1 MVAEVLAAALQQTAD
16 PFVVASLLRSA
27 AGRIEPVSAD
37 ALEQYGRD
45 AAKAATTTLRR
56 QLPGSN
62 RPLSPG
68 AAPFGS
74 VDDLVTAFARNLA
87 DAIAVIDRNV
97 FNYAADRIERAAR
110 EAAEPLTP
118 AQIRAAVSSR
128 KPGSPASHLRHD
140 ADFVAGDTLGS
151 LTSAIN
157 RRRMQETGVRYYE
170 WRSQRD
176 SRVRDEHFDLDGTR
190 WLVDGPGHITEGH
203 PGDPPNCRCY
213 AVPVLE

>member
-1 MVAEVLAAALQQTAD
+1 MLAEVLDAALAQTSDAMQ
-16 PFVVASLLRSA
+16 VAALLRSA
-27 AGRIEPVSAD
+27 VGRIEPVSVD
-37 ALEQYGRD
+37 ALEQYVRD
-45 AAKAATTTLRR
+45 AAKAATKTLRR

-62 RPLSPG
+62 RPLSSQ

-74 VDDLVTAFARNLA
+74 VDDLVLAFARNLA

-97 FNYAADRIERAAR
+97 FDYAATSIERAAR
-110 EAAEPLTP
+110 ESAEPLTA
-118 AQIRAAVSSR
+118 AQIRSAASSR
-128 KPGSPASHLRHD
+128 KPGSPASRLRHD
-140 ADFVAGDTLGS
+140 ADFVAVDTLGS

-157 RRRMQETGVRYYE
+157 RRRMDEAGVRYYE

-203 PGDPPNCRCY
+203 PGDPPGCRCY